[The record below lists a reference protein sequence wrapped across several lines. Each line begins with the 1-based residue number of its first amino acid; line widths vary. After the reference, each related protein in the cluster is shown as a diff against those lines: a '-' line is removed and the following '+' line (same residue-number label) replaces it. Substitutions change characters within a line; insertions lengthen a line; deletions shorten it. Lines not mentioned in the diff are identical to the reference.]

1 MPTAMRAASLQKKN
15 IYKSNQKIPI
25 YKSFLKK
32 CICCSRKFC
41 SQKSNGVA
49 RARLFSSET
58 ISNIASQGQ
67 YCGRCRLYF
76 RHNFVWLGG
85 QKVNRMT
92 FHEMKA
98 SGLYFVTS
106 NTAFTMKYLELCYL
120 RLLRAKTSPGQEAA
134 VRHLVHFDDKDM
146 FWGRTSFRDH
156 LLHALEG
163 YAVARRKPDEVIE
176 FNVDFPAKQ
185 IVKMTNPLLLFPP
198 SSPVDAVAFDG
209 HFGVHRVLLASVEP
223 ARQVKLKGRPMKL
236 MYEYERSCQCKKKDA
251 VRQVLP
257 DRTAGWQFA
266 LDPMT
271 GKVLGAYEH
280 VVNERNEDKVALLQK
295 VLALPMVSADLLLH
309 DDACHFESFVN
320 SRNCEGFENIKYYM
334 VDCFHMRN
342 HRCSKSVWTR
352 KEKQRVKTVRTNMS
366 ESFNAWLRPLNFF
379 LNHVRPHSHKFW
391 VEEAIL
397 FHNEHVKSLPTFRPN
412 RSTASSRSKLSK

>member
-1 MPTAMRAASLQKKN
+1 
-15 IYKSNQKIPI
+15 
-25 YKSFLKK
+25 
-32 CICCSRKFC
+32 
-41 SQKSNGVA
+41 
-49 RARLFSSET
+49 
-58 ISNIASQGQ
+58 
-67 YCGRCRLYF
+67 
-76 RHNFVWLGG
+76 
-85 QKVNRMT
+85 
-92 FHEMKA
+92 MKDHV
-98 SGLYFVTS
+98 S
-106 NTAFTMKYLELCYL
+106 
-120 RLLRAKTSPGQEAA
+120 AKT
-134 VRHLVHFDDKDM
+134 
-146 FWGRTSFRDH
+146 
-156 LLHALEG
+156 
-163 YAVARRKPDEVIE
+163 
-176 FNVDFPAKQ
+176 
-185 IVKMTNPLLLFPP
+185 
-198 SSPVDAVAFDG
+198 
-209 HFGVHRVLLASVEP
+209 
-223 ARQVKLKGRPMKL
+223 
-236 MYEYERSCQCKKKDA
+236 KDA

-320 SRNCEGFENIKYYM
+320 SRNCEGFEDIKYYM

-379 LNHVRPHSHKFW
+379 LNHVRPHSHMFW

-412 RSTASSRSKLSK
+412 RSTASSRSKRSK

>member
-1 MPTAMRAASLQKKN
+1 MS
-15 IYKSNQKIPI
+15 SV
-25 YKSFLKK
+25 F
-32 CICCSRKFC
+32 
-41 SQKSNGVA
+41 A
-49 RARLFSSET
+49 RACQ
-58 ISNIASQGQ
+58 IASTLQCSPLPSPIAVQ
-67 YCGRCRLYF
+67 TEPEHDF
-76 RHNFVWLGG
+76 EV
-85 QKVNRMT
+85 VP
-92 FHEMKA
+92 MK
-98 SGLYFVTS
+98 
-106 NTAFTMKYLELCYL
+106 K
-120 RLLRAKTSPGQEAA
+120 
-134 VRHLVHFDDKDM
+134 
-146 FWGRTSFRDH
+146 
-156 LLHALEG
+156 LEG
-163 YAVARRKPDEVIE
+163 HTKIKTAIE
-176 FNVDFPAKQ
+176 ITKFAPENGLNRCSK
-185 IVKMTNPLLLFPP
+185 
-198 SSPVDAVAFDG
+198 SVDAVAFDG

-295 VLALPMVSADLLLH
+295 VLALPLVSADLLLH

-379 LNHVRPHSHKFW
+379 LNHVRPHSHKF
-391 VEEAIL
+391 L
-397 FHNEHVKSLPTFRPN
+397 GGRSYPLPQ
-412 RSTASSRSKLSK
+412 